1 MTGKVIQIRPEP
13 KRPTAD
19 GLEVTEYVPAG
30 IQIGNADIAD
40 SSQWIETDV
49 QPGRG
54 PLPIYPTAEDK
65 EPLWRK
71 AAGRCDAAAWVRGF
85 FAIDPTESVWV
96 MA

>member
-13 KRPTAD
+13 EKPTAD
-19 GLEVTEYVPAG
+19 GLEVTDLTG

-54 PLPIYPTAEDK
+54 PLPIYPTTEDK
-65 EPLWRK
+65 EHLWHK